1 MNEQKFLTI
10 HNENNKYYDACI
22 SNLKILNNLKKFNED
37 YSKIIY
43 YENNSHMKN
52 NKINNLKNLISRI
65 EKLEDIVKVQFFIIN
80 VILIVLLI
88 LIKLLMLYF

>member
-1 MNEQKFLTI
+1 MNEKKFLTI

-43 YENNSHMKN
+43 YEDNSCMKN
-52 NKINNLKNLISRI
+52 NKNHNSENLILRI
-65 EKLEDIVKVQFFIIN
+65 EKLEEILKMQFFIIN